1 MGECPCTLP
10 MPSGFAVRYGFDVN
24 TNAVFPQGV
33 LAAITAV
40 LGGAGERGDRATARC
55 EVGLPLCPVAN
66 TALLRVR
73 LGNKL
78 LEQKPCV
85 LGVSWLSPLSVCV
98 CSLYPRQRLQ
108 PQK

>member
-1 MGECPCTLP
+1 M
-10 MPSGFAVRYGFDVN
+10 N

-33 LAAITAV
+33 LAAITVV

-73 LGNKL
+73 LG
-78 LEQKPCV
+78 
-85 LGVSWLSPLSVCV
+85 
-98 CSLYPRQRLQ
+98 
-108 PQK
+108 